1 MIVSNEAEK
10 GVEWI
15 FLIVVKQYVTAC
27 CRESVPDTG
36 FASVPDR
43 VSGNA
48 GAWEFVPPVPKEMS
62 NLMPEQIFR
71 ISYLGFPIVSLPF
84 YLDTSPRQNTNKICF
99 CTRLIRIFVKQFSRT
114 TSTRYKLCSFMESRH
129 YLLFL
134 LRCVTTFFE
143 CEMKISFISIDSES
157 KNMED

>member
-99 CTRLIRIFVKQFSRT
+99 CARLIRIFVTFS
-114 TSTRYKLCSFMESRH
+114 
-129 YLLFL
+129 
-134 LRCVTTFFE
+134 
-143 CEMKISFISIDSES
+143 KIGF
-157 KNMED
+157 